1 MAFLVDTDVLIDIS
15 RGNSAAA
22 DFVDGLNDDVS
33 IARVSAME
41 LIIGA
46 RDRRDQNVIEQFTS
60 LFQLIELSEAVGE
73 VAYAQAKRYS
83 KSHGL
88 TLADALIASTA
99 MTNNLTLVS
108 RNEKHFRPIKG
119 LKFLRANY

>member
-1 MAFLVDTDVLIDIS
+1 MAFLIDTDVLIDIS
-15 RGNSAAA
+15 RGNGAAA
-22 DFVDGLNDDVS
+22 DFVDGLNDDIS

-46 RDRRDQNVIEQFTS
+46 RDRHDQNVIKQFIS

-73 VAYAQAKRYS
+73 AAYAQAKLYS
-83 KSHGL
+83 KSHGS
-88 TLADALIASTA
+88 TLADALIAATA

-108 RNEKHFRPIKG
+108 RNEKH
-119 LKFLRANY
+119 

>member
-1 MAFLVDTDVLIDIS
+1 MAFLIDTDVLIDIS
-15 RGNSAAA
+15 RGNGAAA
-22 DFVDGLNDDVS
+22 DFVDDLSGDVF
-33 IARVSAME
+33 IARISAME

-46 RDRRDQNVIEQFTS
+46 RDRHDQNVIEQFIS

-88 TLADALIASTA
+88 TLADALIAGTA

-108 RNEKHFRPIKG
+108 RNKKHFRPIKG
-119 LKFLRANY
+119 LKFLRTNY